1 MENRVYDMEKGQF
14 AFLYK
19 LPPKLI
25 LLLSTIVWL
34 AAGLLIG
41 GRGKKPAGTSCKY
54 RRYGG
59 VYFPGN
65 GILRKR
71 DLFNKKKVSFQE
83 STG

>member
-1 MENRVYDMEKGQF
+1 MEKGQF

-41 GRGKKPAGTSCKY
+41 AAAKSLLGLPVNIEGMAAFISLVMGYCGSVIY
-54 RRYGG
+54 LIRR
-59 VYFPGN
+59 
-65 GILRKR
+65 K
-71 DLFNKKKVSFQE
+71 
-83 STG
+83 

>member
-41 GRGKKPAGTSCKY
+41 PRQRACWD
-54 RRYGG
+54 
-59 VYFPGN
+59 F
-65 GILRKR
+65 L
-71 DLFNKKKVSFQE
+71 
-83 STG
+83 

>member
-41 GRGKKPAGTSCKY
+41 AVAKSLLGLPVNIEGMAAFISLVMGYCGSVIY
-54 RRYGG
+54 LIRR
-59 VYFPGN
+59 
-65 GILRKR
+65 K
-71 DLFNKKKVSFQE
+71 
-83 STG
+83 

>member
-1 MENRVYDMEKGQF
+1 MTWKKGQF

-41 GRGKKPAGTSCKY
+41 AAAKSLLGLPVNIEGMAAFISLVMGYCGSVIY
-54 RRYGG
+54 LIRR
-59 VYFPGN
+59 
-65 GILRKR
+65 K
-71 DLFNKKKVSFQE
+71 
-83 STG
+83 

>member
-1 MENRVYDMEKGQF
+1 MEKGQF

-41 GRGKKPAGTSCKY
+41 AAAKNLLGLPVNIEGMAAFVSLVMGYCGSVIY
-54 RRYGG
+54 LIRR
-59 VYFPGN
+59 
-65 GILRKR
+65 K
-71 DLFNKKKVSFQE
+71 
-83 STG
+83 

>member
-1 MENRVYDMEKGQF
+1 MENRVYHMEKGQF

-41 GRGKKPAGTSCKY
+41 AAAKSLLGLPVNIEGMAAFISLVMGYCGSVIY
-54 RRYGG
+54 LIRR
-59 VYFPGN
+59 
-65 GILRKR
+65 K
-71 DLFNKKKVSFQE
+71 
-83 STG
+83 

>member
-1 MENRVYDMEKGQF
+1 MEKGQF

-41 GRGKKPAGTSCKY
+41 AAAKSLLGLPVNIEGIAAFISLVMGYCGSVIY
-54 RRYGG
+54 LIRR
-59 VYFPGN
+59 
-65 GILRKR
+65 K
-71 DLFNKKKVSFQE
+71 
-83 STG
+83 

>member
-34 AAGLLIG
+34 AGCLSGPRQKACWDFL
-41 GRGKKPAGTSCKY
+41 
-54 RRYGG
+54 
-59 VYFPGN
+59 
-65 GILRKR
+65 
-71 DLFNKKKVSFQE
+71 
-83 STG
+83 

>member
-1 MENRVYDMEKGQF
+1 MTWKKVSF

-41 GRGKKPAGTSCKY
+41 AAAKNLLGLPVNIEGMAAFVSLVMGYCGSVIY
-54 RRYGG
+54 LIRR
-59 VYFPGN
+59 
-65 GILRKR
+65 K
-71 DLFNKKKVSFQE
+71 
-83 STG
+83 